1 MGYEEPD
8 HEALYEALLSRQAT
22 GCAKAHAIL
31 RKGLWEN
38 GNAVF
43 ADVRYPRSC
52 IPIPLRLTLVS
63 EINIT
68 YTEEELDF
76 FVDRNH
82 HLRTNIPGI
91 FANLEFDSES
101 HCSSEG
107 RFLLNRCWARTQPDG
122 SVVELFEGYMEFKV
136 DNEMYFLGR
145 RGEDINL
152 VQHAFWAIRDP
163 PVDEVDLDGLN
174 DAEGTFDYNF
184 LL

>member
-1 MGYEEPD
+1 MDCQFLRKIYVGYEEPD
-8 HEALYEALLSRQAT
+8 HKALYEALLSRQAT
-22 GCAKAHAIL
+22 GCAKAYAIL

-43 ADVRYPRSC
+43 ADVRDPRTC
-52 IPIPLRLTLVS
+52 IPITLRLTLVS
-63 EINIT
+63 EIDIT

-82 HLRTNIPGI
+82 HLRTNVPGI
-91 FANLEFDSES
+91 FANLNFGSEY

-107 RFLLNRCWARTQPDG
+107 RFLMNRCWARTQPDG

-145 RGEDINL
+145 RGDDINL
-152 VQHAFWAIRDP
+152 VQHAFWAIRNL
-163 PVDEVDLDGLN
+163 PVGRGGLGWF
-174 DAEGTFDYNF
+174 E
-184 LL
+184 